1 MGRVFSRAVRV
12 DNTQPGIT
20 RELRAGGA
28 FVQVIHDPVDLVVS
42 KYKLL
47 VYADCK
53 TFDSKLGGI
62 KIPHKQHDVLKKI
75 HEHRA
80 PFVFL
85 CDEGDA
91 RELVKSKQSWLEMC
105 KLGQR
110 HLAEVLRII
119 AESKKV
125 EPKWWFVK
133 AKRVGGVVRFGDAG
147 AVGKT

>member
-12 DNTQPGIT
+12 DNTQAGIT

-28 FVQVIHDPVDLVVS
+28 LVQVIHDPVDLVVS
-42 KYKLL
+42 KFELL

-53 TFDSKLGGI
+53 TFDSKLGGV
-62 KIPHKQHDVLKKI
+62 KIPSKQHDVLKNI

-91 RELVKSKQSWLEMC
+91 RELVRSKRSWLEMC

-110 HLAEVLRII
+110 HLAELLRTI
-119 AESKKV
+119 AESKKAA
-125 EPKWWFVK
+125 PKWWFVK
-133 AKRVGGVVRFGDAG
+133 VRRVGGVVRFGDAE
-147 AVGKT
+147 AVDK